1 MNKNQLRNMAIAML
15 FVSSIVLL
23 SIRFE
28 LFVSPSNST
37 DNAFDAVGVEGIL
50 KSSIRPSSI
59 IVRYGTNN
67 VTKLVDK
74 EGFYYQEA
82 RSVLQ
87 DSLKNI
93 TEITEIKYGE
103 YHDLKD
109 SKSIQ
114 LDFEPT
120 IDQRLLYGSLFLED
134 GSFGDFAKIREIF
147 IPLVNDTSIY
157 FKTSDEKFYRLKNKT
172 INYMPYVD
180 NLSAIKYSKYYSLG
194 ELFDSTSEVLI
205 SDSGVSMSSYSTVSA
220 FNDSNLSEVIRS
232 VFSTRYDF
240 ANKISELDGT
250 SIISY
255 DYGRE
260 LLKIAPDGRV
270 SYSNSDAL
278 SNPVKTSMTSSLV
291 IAYSFIEKFNLN
303 NDTYVVEDV
312 RDFIK
317 DDAKGFTFVFAP
329 RIDGLRACLDP
340 VISNT
345 EISVVNGK
353 IYSFNSIFRFFD
365 AAQSGGSDTGE
376 APLSALDA
384 LNNNFNRIKARV
396 DFADSIDLF
405 NKISL
410 IDLVY
415 VYDKELN
422 YIPAYK
428 MIIDQQIFFFGIKNG
443 EVF

>member
-1 MNKNQLRNMAIAML
+1 MAIAML

-28 LFVSPSNST
+28 LFVSPSTNT
-37 DNAFDAVGVEGIL
+37 TTKFDAVGVEGIL
-50 KSSIRPSSI
+50 KSSVRPSSI
-59 IVRYGTNN
+59 TVRYGTNN

-82 RSVLQ
+82 RSVLR
-87 DSLKNI
+87 DSLTDI
-93 TEITEIKYGE
+93 TGISEITSAE
-103 YHDLKD
+103 YYEFKD
-109 SKSIQ
+109 SKNIQ
-114 LDFEPT
+114 LDFEPA

-134 GSFGDFAKIREIF
+134 GSFGDFMKIREIF

-157 FKTSDEKFYRLKNKT
+157 FKTSDEKIYRFKNKI

-180 NLSAIKYSKYYSLG
+180 NLSRIKYSKYYSLG
-194 ELFDSTSEVLI
+194 ELFNSTSQVLI
-205 SDSGVSMSSYSTVSA
+205 SDSGMNIPSYNTVSA
-220 FNDSNLSEVIRS
+220 FNDANISDVIRS

-260 LLKIAPDGRV
+260 LLKIAPDGMV
-270 SYSNSDAL
+270 SYLNSDAL
-278 SNPVKTSMTSSLV
+278 SNPVNTSMSNSLV
-291 IAYSFIEKFNLN
+291 IAYSFIDKFNSN
-303 NDTYVVEDV
+303 DDTYVVEDV

-317 DDAKGFTFVFAP
+317 DDARGYTFSFAP
-329 RIDGLRACLDP
+329 RIDGLRACLNP

-345 EISVVNGK
+345 EVSVVNGN
-353 IYSFNSIFRFFD
+353 IYSCTGIFRTFNSKDSVDD
-365 AAQSGGSDTGE
+365 AGGTS
-376 APLSALDA
+376 ALSALDA
-384 LNNNFNRIKARV
+384 LNNNFDQIKARV
-396 DFADSIDLF
+396 DFKDSVDLF

-410 IDLVY
+410 IDIVY
-415 VYDKELN
+415 VYDAILN
-422 YIPAYK
+422 YTPAYK
-428 MIIDQQIFFFGIKNG
+428 MIIDKQTFFFGIKNG